1 MFDYIVI
8 GIVSIIGILF
18 ITGVLK
24 IRITMDRNEDE

>member
-8 GIVSIIGILF
+8 GIVSIIGILL